1 MHWAQ
6 KVAVMYL
13 GAIVIG
19 VWGYCVGKHHWWPY
33 SLIKQ
38 VSEFVE
44 GDPEEV
50 KTTVIQKLT
59 NDFGGE
65 PHRKLV
71 TYDANRAHP
80 ERTYQTLKLPRKRAR
95 RADPQVYLNE
105 RATQGLR
112 FIYGSFDHQEG
123 LNGALLLSPD
133 GELLWEWVVH
143 ERQIS
148 WKQAA
153 TEERKFPHGVL
164 VRADGSLIFS
174 FDNGVSLQKFDR
186 CSRQLWATKS
196 RVDHSLN
203 FDPDGRIWGVVSPDK
218 LAVFDAK
225 SGKRA
230 KVVNMKR
237 WVYSNPAI
245 DPLGLRQI
253 DYNNKSRWSTRGGGY
268 WHPNDAEP
276 LPAAYAKAF
285 PQFEPGDLLVSFRS
299 INLIFVI
306 SPKSQKIKWWRIGAW
321 RRQHDPDW
329 RPDGTI
335 TVFNNNMHQKVSSIV
350 KIDPKTYQH
359 EVIFDGVKEK
369 FYTWMRGKH
378 EILDNGHIVVSS
390 PQQGRVFEVTPEGE
404 VVFEFVNRYD
414 DQRTLL
420 VSEMVTLPVDYF
432 GGYLKEPCGPALSSS
447 ITTQKSK

>member
-6 KVAVMYL
+6 RVALTYL
-13 GAIVIG
+13 GTILIA
-19 VWGYCVGKHHWWPY
+19 VWGYGIGKYRWWPH
-33 SLIKQ
+33 SLIQ
-38 VSEFVE
+38 EIGEFVE

-50 KTTVIQKLT
+50 KTTVLQKLQ

-71 TYDANRAHP
+71 KYRADKVHPERVYQTLQLPRKKIRRAHP
-80 ERTYQTLKLPRKRAR
+80 LVFMKDQ
-95 RADPQVYLNE
+95 
-105 RATQGLR
+105 ATRGLR
-112 FIYGSFDHQEG
+112 FIYGSFDNQEG
-123 LNGALLLSPD
+123 INGALLLSPE
-133 GELLWEWVVH
+133 GQLLWEWIVH
-143 ERQIS
+143 ERGVS

-164 VRADGSLIFS
+164 VGADGSLTFS

-186 CSRQLWATKS
+186 CSRKIWATKS

-203 FDPDGRIWGVVSPDK
+203 LSPDGRIWGVVSPDK
-218 LAVFDAK
+218 LAVFNAK
-225 SGKRA
+225 TGKIL
-230 KVVNMKR
+230 KVVSMKR
-237 WVYSNPAI
+237 WIKKNPDI

-253 DYNNKSRWSTRGGGY
+253 DYNNKSRWSGRGGGY

-276 LPAAYAKAF
+276 LPKAYAKAF
-285 PQFEPGDLLVSFRS
+285 PQFEAGDLLISYRS
-299 INLIFVI
+299 INLVFVI
-306 SPKSQKIKWWRIGAW
+306 SPTTQKIKWWRIGAW

-359 EVIFDGVKEK
+359 EIIFDGTKER

-390 PQQGRVFEVTPEGE
+390 PQQGRAFEVTPQGE

-414 DQRTLL
+414 DTRTLL
-420 VSEMVTLPVDYF
+420 VSEMITLPTDYF
-432 GGYLKEPCGPALSSS
+432 GDHLQEPCGSARVKSSP
-447 ITTQKSK
+447 TQESK